1 MAVLIAHFGA
11 AAVIRSL
18 GSIGWAGFAAVCL
31 IHLGLIGVMGIA
43 WGVLMPGTR
52 LWVPIW
58 GRLVRDAGSELLPFS
73 QVGGYVLGAR
83 AITFAGVAGPFAA
96 TSTIVDVTM
105 ELFGQLALTALAL
118 CWLSFIRP
126 DTPIAAPDSRRFGRG
141 GAIGLRLCRGSAAR
155 LRRARPGCPGAG
167 ARLGGQ
173 DGGRRGGPARRVVRN
188 LPPAGA
194 GMGQLLAALRL
205 LGGQHSRSLGRV
217 AIRRGPTRLRR
228 RSW

>member
-1 MAVLIAHFGA
+1 MKLVSVLTAIAGVTLMAVLIAHFGA

-18 GSIGWAGFAAVCL
+18 GSIGWAGFTAVCL

-96 TSTIVDVTM
+96 TSTIVDVTT
-105 ELFGQLALTALAL
+105 ELFGQLALTVLAL
-118 CWLSFIRP
+118 CWLFFVRP
-126 DTPIAAPDSRRFGRG
+126 DTP
-141 GAIGLRLCRGSAAR
+141 LRLPRPSVWPWRGYWPSPLSWFSGAASTC
-155 LRRARPGCPGAG
+155 LTG
-167 ARLGGQ
+167 
-173 DGGRRGGPARRVVRN
+173 
-188 LPPAGA
+188 
-194 GMGQLLAALRL
+194 
-205 LGGQHSRSLGRV
+205 
-217 AIRRGPTRLRR
+217 
-228 RSW
+228 